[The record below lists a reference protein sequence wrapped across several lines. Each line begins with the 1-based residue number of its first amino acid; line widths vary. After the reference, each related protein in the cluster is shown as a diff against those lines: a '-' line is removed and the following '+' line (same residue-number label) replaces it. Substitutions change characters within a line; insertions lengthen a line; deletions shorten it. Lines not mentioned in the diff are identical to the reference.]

1 MLRSLWVGCVNPD
14 IRFCVFDTL
23 APRCIGGASVKKSI
37 ACIVA
42 SLAFGMAGAMAEE
55 MAVPPS
61 QFITASVPYLAWTG
75 FYVGINGGFAWSNS
89 SVAFTANDP
98 AALAGTCGGGGAPGP
113 KGQCINSVDFRRD
126 GAIAGGQFGFNW
138 QVNSHWLVGA
148 EADYQWSD
156 LDSSVSSSF
165 RLGNVGATTMAVNQT
180 VGAFGTVRARA
191 GVVLAPPLLLY
202 GTGGF
207 AFGQVHENL
216 SVSAGANKGLT
227 AGGFSYACTIGT
239 ACFAGTASQ
248 TQLGWSAG
256 AGAEYAI
263 TSNLI
268 FRTELLYVHLSAP
281 TATVTATAVAAGTA
295 PASFAAGFSSV
306 YFAVMR
312 GGLNYRF

>member
-1 MLRSLWVGCVNPD
+1 M
-14 IRFCVFDTL
+14 
-23 APRCIGGASVKKSI
+23 KKSI

-75 FYVGINGGFAWSNS
+75 FYVGINGGFAWGNS

-113 KGQCINSVDFRRD
+113 KGQCINSMDFRRD
-126 GAIAGGQFGFNW
+126 GAIAGGQFGYNW
-138 QVNSHWLVGA
+138 QVNSHWLIGA
-148 EADYQWSD
+148 EADYQWSN
-156 LDSSVSSSF
+156 LDGSVSSSF
-165 RLGNVGATTMAVNQT
+165 RLGNVGATTMAVNQN
-180 VGAFGTVRARA
+180 VESFGTVRARA

-207 AFGQVHENL
+207 AFGQVHQNL
-216 SVSAGANKGLT
+216 GVSAGATKGLT

-281 TATVTATAVAAGTA
+281 TVTVTATAVAAATA
-295 PASFAAGFSSV
+295 PASFAAGFSAV

-312 GGLNYRF
+312 AGLNYKF